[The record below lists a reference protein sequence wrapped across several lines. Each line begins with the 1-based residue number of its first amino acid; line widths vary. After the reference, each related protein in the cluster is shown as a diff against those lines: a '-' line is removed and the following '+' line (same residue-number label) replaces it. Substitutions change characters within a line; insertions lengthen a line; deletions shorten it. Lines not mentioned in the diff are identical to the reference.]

1 MAGFLDK
8 IKGMFGGAKSD
19 ATTGSGGVDGLKDQA
34 GAAKDKADDLVDEH
48 SDKIPDNVRKAART
62 HDTKRTNLVD
72 AGIARVHL
80 DEDVVATD
88 VAFDQ
93 AT

>member
-48 SDKIPDNVRKAART
+48 SDKIPDNVEGTYNKAS
-62 HDTKRTNLVD
+62 
-72 AGIARVHL
+72 
-80 DEDVVATD
+80 
-88 VAFDQ
+88 DQ
-93 AT
+93 AEKIIPGDGDDAK